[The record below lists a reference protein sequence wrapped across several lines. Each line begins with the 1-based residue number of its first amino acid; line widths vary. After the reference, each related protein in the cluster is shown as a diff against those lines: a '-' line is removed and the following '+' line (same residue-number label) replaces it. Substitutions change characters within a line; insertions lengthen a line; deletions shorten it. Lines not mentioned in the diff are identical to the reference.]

1 MSCDPVAESTLNTLD
16 ETITQLMS
24 TAHHEVAQR
33 KRGNITAKL
42 HNLESHVVP
51 WIGRFRVGLG
61 LLGELCAESIHT
73 MSSALRRTFDS
84 VVNTLQR
91 KSDRQ
96 PVHIALYFATARRR
110 QFQRSLHDGLQLSVH
125 ELARSPSGLVPSH
138 RIWRWYP

>member
-1 MSCDPVAESTLNTLD
+1 MESTLNTLD

-33 KRGNITAKL
+33 KRGNITVKL

-51 WIGRFRVGLG
+51 WIGRFWVGLG
-61 LLGELCAESIHT
+61 VLAELCADSINT
-73 MSSALRRTFDS
+73 MS

-96 PVHIALYFATARRR
+96 TVHIALYFATARRR
-110 QFQRSLHDGLQLSVH
+110 QFQRSLHDGLQLPFH
-125 ELARSPSGLVPSH
+125 ELAQITLRLGAQPSYLAMVSMSIGLTFMPA
-138 RIWRWYP
+138 IC